1 MKLVMGMVGCWCRPI
16 SILTDA
22 CKTRNEYRIM
32 FRSTPTCPI
41 PCMDADDALSS
52 HKRNHIHMSWQIH
65 TCIPCCYSFIYRPLY
80 KVTEQ
85 RDFAVCNRS
94 QEKKLRA
101 CINSVQQLSFISIYA
116 YIHVYLI
123 STNQTIFDY

>member
-52 HKRNHIHMSWQIH
+52 HKRNHIHMSWH
-65 TCIPCCYSFIYRPLY
+65 
-80 KVTEQ
+80 
-85 RDFAVCNRS
+85 
-94 QEKKLRA
+94 
-101 CINSVQQLSFISIYA
+101 
-116 YIHVYLI
+116 YIHASRVATVLYIGPILLLLVEMSTHIEGELRFLLI
-123 STNQTIFDY
+123 AILYYKDG